1 MAAKMKY
8 LELSNAQIADK
19 RRLVISECVKEN
31 QDTKENIQC
40 GFTLAQQV
48 EVEEGKRM
56 TRVFLKKIKS
66 FSKKTASFF
75 KKMASFLKNVLI
87 FFATAGTS
95 TSDIFHKAPNRQIM

>member
-31 QDTKENIQC
+31 QDTKESIQC

-48 EVEEGKRM
+48 EVEEGKRI
-56 TRVFLKKIKS
+56 TRVFLKNGIHVTSVDELYNIRDAINDAIDKYEE
-66 FSKKTASFF
+66 KK
-75 KKMASFLKNVLI
+75 N
-87 FFATAGTS
+87 
-95 TSDIFHKAPNRQIM
+95 DEEEWEN

>member
-31 QDTKENIQC
+31 QDTKESIQC

-48 EVEEGKRM
+48 EVEEGKRI
-56 TRVFLKKIKS
+56 TRVFLKNGIHVASVDEIYKQRDAMNDAINKYE
-66 FSKKTASFF
+66 KK
-75 KKMASFLKNVLI
+75 KN
-87 FFATAGTS
+87 
-95 TSDIFHKAPNRQIM
+95 DEEECEN

>member
-1 MAAKMKY
+1 MKY
-8 LELSNAQIADK
+8 LELSNAHIAAK

-56 TRVFLKKIKS
+56 TRVFLKNGIHVASIDELYNLRDAINDAINKYEE
-66 FSKKTASFF
+66 KKNDE
-75 KKMASFLKNVLI
+75 KEWEN
-87 FFATAGTS
+87 
-95 TSDIFHKAPNRQIM
+95 

>member
-56 TRVFLKKIKS
+56 TRVFLKNGIHVASIDDLYNLRDAINDAINKYEE
-66 FSKKTASFF
+66 KK
-75 KKMASFLKNVLI
+75 N
-87 FFATAGTS
+87 
-95 TSDIFHKAPNRQIM
+95 DEEEWEN

>member
-19 RRLVISECVKEN
+19 RRLVISECIKEN
-31 QDTKENIQC
+31 QESKEKIQC

-56 TRVFLKKIKS
+56 TRVFLKMESMLQVLMSFIIFVMQLMMQLTNMKKRKMMRKSGKIKY
-66 FSKKTASFF
+66 F
-75 KKMASFLKNVLI
+75 
-87 FFATAGTS
+87 
-95 TSDIFHKAPNRQIM
+95 

>member
-31 QDTKENIQC
+31 QDTKESIQC

-48 EVEEGKRM
+48 EVEEGKRI
-56 TRVFLKKIKS
+56 TRVFLKNGIHVASVDELYNLRDAINDAINKYEE
-66 FSKKTASFF
+66 KK
-75 KKMASFLKNVLI
+75 N
-87 FFATAGTS
+87 
-95 TSDIFHKAPNRQIM
+95 DEEEWEN

>member
-31 QDTKENIQC
+31 QDTKESIQC

-56 TRVFLKKIKS
+56 TRVFLKNGIHVASVDELYNLRDAINDAIDKYEE
-66 FSKKTASFF
+66 KK
-75 KKMASFLKNVLI
+75 N
-87 FFATAGTS
+87 
-95 TSDIFHKAPNRQIM
+95 DEEEWEN

>member
-31 QDTKENIQC
+31 QDTKESIQC

-48 EVEEGKRM
+48 DVEEGKRI
-56 TRVFLKKIKS
+56 TRVFLKNGIHVASVDELYNLRDAINDAIDKYEE
-66 FSKKTASFF
+66 KK
-75 KKMASFLKNVLI
+75 N
-87 FFATAGTS
+87 
-95 TSDIFHKAPNRQIM
+95 DEEEWEN

>member
-1 MAAKMKY
+1 MAVKMKY

-31 QDTKENIQC
+31 QDTKENVQC

-56 TRVFLKKIKS
+56 TRVFLKNGIHVASVDELYNLRDAINDAINKYEEKKS
-66 FSKKTASFF
+66 DEEEWE
-75 KKMASFLKNVLI
+75 N
-87 FFATAGTS
+87 
-95 TSDIFHKAPNRQIM
+95 

>member
-40 GFTLAQQV
+40 GFTLAQQI

-56 TRVFLKKIKS
+56 TRVFLKNGIHV
-66 FSKKTASFF
+66 ASIDELYNLRDAINDAID
-75 KKMASFLKNVLI
+75 KYENEKN
-87 FFATAGTS
+87 
-95 TSDIFHKAPNRQIM
+95 DEEEWEN

>member
-8 LELSNAQIADK
+8 LELSNAHITAK

-31 QDTKENIQC
+31 QDTEENIQC

-56 TRVFLKKIKS
+56 TRVFLKNGIHVASIDELYNLRDAINDAIKKYEE
-66 FSKKTASFF
+66 KK
-75 KKMASFLKNVLI
+75 N
-87 FFATAGTS
+87 
-95 TSDIFHKAPNRQIM
+95 DEEEWEN

>member
-31 QDTKENIQC
+31 QDTKESIQC

-56 TRVFLKKIKS
+56 TRVFLKNGIHVASIDELYNLRDAINDAIDKYEE
-66 FSKKTASFF
+66 KK
-75 KKMASFLKNVLI
+75 N
-87 FFATAGTS
+87 
-95 TSDIFHKAPNRQIM
+95 DEEEWEN

>member
-56 TRVFLKKIKS
+56 TRVFLKNGIHVASIDELYNLRDAINDAINKYEE
-66 FSKKTASFF
+66 KKNDE
-75 KKMASFLKNVLI
+75 KEWEN
-87 FFATAGTS
+87 
-95 TSDIFHKAPNRQIM
+95 

>member
-56 TRVFLKKIKS
+56 TMVFLKNGIHV
-66 FSKKTASFF
+66 ASIDELYNLRDAINDAIN
-75 KKMASFLKNVLI
+75 KYENEKN
-87 FFATAGTS
+87 
-95 TSDIFHKAPNRQIM
+95 DEEEWEN

>member
-8 LELSNAQIADK
+8 LELSNAQIAEK

-31 QDTKENIQC
+31 QESKEKIQC

-56 TRVFLKKIKS
+56 TRVFLKNGIHVASIDELYNLRDAINDAIDKYEE
-66 FSKKTASFF
+66 KK
-75 KKMASFLKNVLI
+75 N
-87 FFATAGTS
+87 
-95 TSDIFHKAPNRQIM
+95 DEEEWEN

>member
-1 MAAKMKY
+1 MAVNKTKY

-31 QDTKENIQC
+31 QDTKESIQC

-56 TRVFLKKIKS
+56 TRVFLKNGIHVASVDELYNLRDAINDAIDKYEE
-66 FSKKTASFF
+66 KK
-75 KKMASFLKNVLI
+75 N
-87 FFATAGTS
+87 
-95 TSDIFHKAPNRQIM
+95 DEEEWEN

>member
-31 QDTKENIQC
+31 QDTDTKENIQC
-40 GFTLAQQV
+40 GFTLAQQI

-56 TRVFLKKIKS
+56 TRVFLKNGIHVASIDELYNLRDAINDAINKYEE
-66 FSKKTASFF
+66 KK
-75 KKMASFLKNVLI
+75 N
-87 FFATAGTS
+87 
-95 TSDIFHKAPNRQIM
+95 DEEEWEN

>member
-40 GFTLAQQV
+40 GFTLAQQI

-56 TRVFLKKIKS
+56 TRVFLKNGIHVASIDELYNLRDAINDAINKYEE
-66 FSKKTASFF
+66 KK
-75 KKMASFLKNVLI
+75 N
-87 FFATAGTS
+87 
-95 TSDIFHKAPNRQIM
+95 DEEEWEN

>member
-31 QDTKENIQC
+31 QDTKESIQC

-48 EVEEGKRM
+48 EVEEGKRI
-56 TRVFLKKIKS
+56 TRVFLKNGIHVTSVDELYNLRDAINDAIDKYEE
-66 FSKKTASFF
+66 KK
-75 KKMASFLKNVLI
+75 N
-87 FFATAGTS
+87 
-95 TSDIFHKAPNRQIM
+95 DEEEWEN

>member
-1 MAAKMKY
+1 MAAKMRY

-56 TRVFLKKIKS
+56 TRVFLKNGIHV
-66 FSKKTASFF
+66 ASIDELYNIRDAINDAIN
-75 KKMASFLKNVLI
+75 KYENEKN
-87 FFATAGTS
+87 
-95 TSDIFHKAPNRQIM
+95 DKEEWEN

>member
-8 LELSNAQIADK
+8 LELSNAHIAAK

-56 TRVFLKKIKS
+56 TRVFLKNGINV
-66 FSKKTASFF
+66 ASIDELYNLRDAINDAIN
-75 KKMASFLKNVLI
+75 KYENEKN
-87 FFATAGTS
+87 
-95 TSDIFHKAPNRQIM
+95 DEEEWEN

>member
-31 QDTKENIQC
+31 QDTNENIQC
-40 GFTLAQQV
+40 GFTLAQQI

-56 TRVFLKKIKS
+56 TRVFLKNGIHVASVDELYNLRDAINDAIDKYENEKS
-66 FSKKTASFF
+66 DDEEWEK
-75 KKMASFLKNVLI
+75 
-87 FFATAGTS
+87 
-95 TSDIFHKAPNRQIM
+95 

>member
-31 QDTKENIQC
+31 QESKEKIQC

-48 EVEEGKRM
+48 EVEEGKRI
-56 TRVFLKKIKS
+56 TRVFLKNGIHVTSVDELYNIRDAINDAIDKYEE
-66 FSKKTASFF
+66 KK
-75 KKMASFLKNVLI
+75 N
-87 FFATAGTS
+87 
-95 TSDIFHKAPNRQIM
+95 DEEEWEN

>member
-1 MAAKMKY
+1 MAVNKMKY

-31 QDTKENIQC
+31 QDTKESIQC

-56 TRVFLKKIKS
+56 TRVFLKNGIHVASVDELYNLRDAINDAIDKYEE
-66 FSKKTASFF
+66 KK
-75 KKMASFLKNVLI
+75 N
-87 FFATAGTS
+87 
-95 TSDIFHKAPNRQIM
+95 DEEEWEN

>member
-1 MAAKMKY
+1 MAAKMRY

-40 GFTLAQQV
+40 GFTLAQQI

-56 TRVFLKKIKS
+56 TRVFLKNGIHV
-66 FSKKTASFF
+66 ASIDELYNLRDAINDAIN
-75 KKMASFLKNVLI
+75 KYENEKN
-87 FFATAGTS
+87 
-95 TSDIFHKAPNRQIM
+95 DEEEWEN

>member
-31 QDTKENIQC
+31 QDTKESIQC

-48 EVEEGKRM
+48 EVEEGKRI
-56 TRVFLKKIKS
+56 TRVFLKNGIHVASVDELYNLRDAINDAIDKYEE
-66 FSKKTASFF
+66 KK
-75 KKMASFLKNVLI
+75 N
-87 FFATAGTS
+87 
-95 TSDIFHKAPNRQIM
+95 DEEEWEN